1 MGTGT
6 GTANG
11 PNQYQAAITNAA
23 TMGAVP
29 ANPARIGLTIQN
41 NSGNVITFT
50 FGSVVPVSAS
60 TGTQIPANSSI
71 TIPASGM
78 GTVGNLGAQVN
89 MIGSAAGPSNVSV
102 LEYF

>member
-6 GTANG
+6 GSIAG
-11 PNQYQAAITNAA
+11 PNQYQASVTNAA
-23 TMGAVP
+23 LMAAVP
-29 ANPARIGLTIQN
+29 ANPTRIGLTIQN

-50 FGSVVPVSAS
+50 FGTIVPVSA
-60 TGTQIPANSSI
+60 TNGVQIPANTSI

-78 GTVGNLGAQVN
+78 GTVGNIGGQVN